1 MESKW
6 KREKEKKEE
15 LAGEIDKRQQ
25 QKVGESDVNQAFTFT
40 TFRAISTPPPPPSRT
55 CLHAP

>member
-1 MESKW
+1 ME

-25 QKVGESDVNQAFTFT
+25 QKVGESDVNQALTFT
-40 TFRAISTPPPPPSRT
+40 TFRASE
-55 CLHAP
+55 